1 MFDVKIYNWP
11 GYNLDEL
18 PKEVI
23 EYLEKEDGLIDPDDI
38 PCWMTERSL
47 LVITYNNQII
57 FTKTD
62 GGEPEDQSF
71 CRDLSWIPGI
81 IQKAYEIGL
90 QEKQQ

>member
-1 MFDVKIYNWP
+1 MFNVKIYNWP

-23 EYLEKEDGLIDPDDI
+23 EYLEKEDGPIDQDNI
-38 PCWMTERSL
+38 PRWMKERSL
-47 LVITYNNQII
+47 LVVTHNGEIV
-57 FTKTD
+57 FTAID

-81 IQKAYEIGL
+81 IQRAYNIGKSERS
-90 QEKQQ
+90 Q